1 MHFRQVTL
9 MVEKL
14 EESIEFYETIIEMK
28 ISRRIKTNTG
38 EVVFLTNGDRE
49 TEIELVCMPQ
59 NPKLEVKGISFCF
72 ETEDLDAKHKLVQT
86 KGLNPSEIR
95 TPDAN
100 SRYFWVYDPNGIS
113 IQIRQKSLT

>member
-14 EESIEFYETIIEMK
+14 EESVEFYETIIGMT
-28 ISRRIKTNTG
+28 ISRRIKTGTG
-38 EVVFLTNGDRE
+38 EVVFLASGKGE

-59 NPKLEVKGISFCF
+59 TPKLEGKGVSLCF
-72 ETEDLDAKHKLVQT
+72 ETEDLDAKHELVQS
-86 KGLNPSEIR
+86 KGLNPSEIKK
-95 TPDAN
+95 PDAK

-113 IQIRQKSLT
+113 IQLRQEL

>member
-1 MHFRQVTL
+1 MHFRQLTL

-14 EESIEFYETIIEMK
+14 EESIEFYQTIIELT
-28 ISRRIKTNTG
+28 ISRRIKMENGG
-38 EVVFLTNGDRE
+38 EVVFLTNGEGE

-59 NPKLEVKGISFCF
+59 MQKFEGKGLSICF
-72 ETEDLDAKHKLVQT
+72 ETEDLDKKHEIIQS

-95 TPDAN
+95 TPDAK

-113 IQIRQKSLT
+113 IQLRQKL

>member
-14 EESIEFYETIIEMK
+14 EESIEFYETIIEMT
-28 ISRRIKTNTG
+28 ISRRIKTGTG
-38 EVVFLTNGDRE
+38 EVVFLASGKGE

-59 NPKLEVKGISFCF
+59 TPKLEGKGVSLCF
-72 ETEDLDAKHKLVQT
+72 ETEDLDTKHELVQS
-86 KGLNPSEIR
+86 KGLNPSEIK
-95 TPDAN
+95 TTDAK

-113 IQIRQKSLT
+113 IQLRQEL

>member
-14 EESIEFYETIIEMK
+14 KESLEFYQEVIEMNVT
-28 ISRRIKTNTG
+28 RRIKAG
-38 EVVFLTNGDRE
+38 EGEIVFLSTDLGG
-49 TEIELVCMPQ
+49 TEIELVCMP
-59 NPKLEVKGISFCF
+59 NAPKLECKGISLCF
-72 ETEDLDAKHKLVQT
+72 EAENLDEKHEFVKS

-95 TPDAN
+95 TPDSN

-113 IQIRQKSLT
+113 IQLRQEL